1 MIDYC
6 EIPSDGEIWEL
17 FARDLLEE
25 LGFII
30 ESGPDRGADGGKDII
45 AKEIVKGNLG
55 SHEFR
60 WLISCKHYAHSN
72 KSVTEKDEPNIL
84 ERVNSF
90 NAYGLKEAQPKH
102 NCTGAI
108 SD

>member
-30 ESGPDRGADGGKDII
+30 ESGPDRGADGGKDIFDVGQPSPSTMSV
-45 AKEIVKGNLG
+45 VK
-55 SHEFR
+55 
-60 WLISCKHYAHSN
+60 
-72 KSVTEKDEPNIL
+72 D
-84 ERVNSF
+84 
-90 NAYGLKEAQPKH
+90 
-102 NCTGAI
+102 
-108 SD
+108 